1 MAFCQLNFNN
11 KTIIIFIT
19 SIVWAINFR
28 STFKNI
34 DSHMDTGSYSSL
46 KYDHNLIII
55 KNIFNCFFFVGFF
68 IETKL
73 IRSSRKDEKQLVKTQ
88 KGNTIIVELKENDNN
103 DDSLLDSV
111 SKIHQLNNAKLKI
124 LFWSKIIFIIAII
137 YFMEELYF
145 IFSNNHILDRI
156 VCPIRNL
163 GFLISILIFSR
174 LLVRKSCFVYRH
186 QLFPLIIIFILSITM
201 IVFNITEIERFDK
214 IFGLNFVIY
223 FLSFTLMGLESVL
236 IKYLVDIQYINIFLI
251 LGIKGIVG
259 TLTFGIINIKYSK
272 IEFFNFFDNFLDF
285 EYDDMYME
293 FPIYQKIIYI
303 ASLLVLQYLIIYTI
317 SLFTPN
323 HLLSAL
329 MIADILYFPLYI
341 IERFTIQGFNI
352 STPSSFCL
360 NVILGFINVVLML
373 IFNEI
378 LEVKM
383 FGLNSN
389 LEKNINK
396 RQEIDYLESLED
408 DIASGRD
415 SNELLDDN

>member
-1 MAFCQLNFNN
+1 MELFQFNIN
-11 KTIIIFIT
+11 HKTIFIFIT

-73 IRSSRKDEKQLVKTQ
+73 IRSSRKDEKQLVKRQ
-88 KGNTIIVELKENDNN
+88 KGNTIIVELKENDSN
-103 DDSLLDSV
+103 DSLLDSV

-163 GFLISILIFSR
+163 GFLISILIFSP

-201 IVFNITEIERFDK
+201 IVFNITKIERFDK

-341 IERFTIQGFNI
+341 IERFAIQGFNI
-352 STPSSFCL
+352 SNPASFCL

>member
-1 MAFCQLNFNN
+1 MGLFQFNINN
-11 KTIIIFIT
+11 KTIFIFIT

-73 IRSSRKDEKQLVKTQ
+73 IRSSRKDEKQLVKRQ
-88 KGNTIIVELKENDNN
+88 KGNTIIVELKENDSN
-103 DDSLLDSV
+103 DSLLDSV

-201 IVFNITEIERFDK
+201 IVFNITKIERFDK
-214 IFGLNFVIY
+214 IFGLNFAIY
-223 FLSFTLMGLESVL
+223 LLSFTLMGLESVL

-272 IEFFNFFDNFLDF
+272 IEFFNFFDNLLDF

-303 ASLLVLQYLIIYTI
+303 ASLLILQYLIIYTI

-341 IERFTIQGFNI
+341 IERFAIQGFNI
-352 STPSSFCL
+352 SNPASFCL

-408 DIASGRD
+408 DIASGRE

>member
-1 MAFCQLNFNN
+1 
-11 KTIIIFIT
+11 
-19 SIVWAINFR
+19 
-28 STFKNI
+28 
-34 DSHMDTGSYSSL
+34 
-46 KYDHNLIII
+46 
-55 KNIFNCFFFVGFF
+55 
-68 IETKL
+68 
-73 IRSSRKDEKQLVKTQ
+73 
-88 KGNTIIVELKENDNN
+88 
-103 DDSLLDSV
+103 
-111 SKIHQLNNAKLKI
+111 
-124 LFWSKIIFIIAII
+124 
-137 YFMEELYF
+137 
-145 IFSNNHILDRI
+145 
-156 VCPIRNL
+156 
-163 GFLISILIFSR
+163 
-174 LLVRKSCFVYRH
+174 
-186 QLFPLIIIFILSITM
+186 
-201 IVFNITEIERFDK
+201 
-214 IFGLNFVIY
+214 
-223 FLSFTLMGLESVL
+223 MGLESVL

-303 ASLLVLQYLIIYTI
+303 ASLLILQYLIIYTI

-341 IERFTIQGFNI
+341 IERFAIQGFNI
-352 STPSSFCL
+352 SNPASFCL

-408 DIASGRD
+408 GIVSGRE
-415 SNELLDDN
+415 SNELLDEN

>member
-1 MAFCQLNFNN
+1 MGLFQFNINN
-11 KTIIIFIT
+11 KTIFIFIT

-73 IRSSRKDEKQLVKTQ
+73 IRSSRKDEKQLVKRQ
-88 KGNTIIVELKENDNN
+88 KGNTIIVELKENDSN
-103 DDSLLDSV
+103 DSLLDSV

-163 GFLISILIFSR
+163 GFLISILIFSP

-201 IVFNITEIERFDK
+201 IVFNITKIERFDK
-214 IFGLNFVIY
+214 IFGLNFAIY
-223 FLSFTLMGLESVL
+223 LLSFTLMGLESVL

-272 IEFFNFFDNFLDF
+272 IEFFNFFDNLLDF

-303 ASLLVLQYLIIYTI
+303 ASLLILQYLIIYTI

-341 IERFTIQGFNI
+341 IERFAIQGFNI
-352 STPSSFCL
+352 SNPASFCL

-408 DIASGRD
+408 DIASGRE

>member
-1 MAFCQLNFNN
+1 MGLFQFNINN
-11 KTIIIFIT
+11 KTIFIFIT

-34 DSHMDTGSYSSL
+34 DGHMDTGSYSSL

-73 IRSSRKDEKQLVKTQ
+73 IRSSRKDEKQLVKRQ
-88 KGNTIIVELKENDNN
+88 KGNTIIVELKENDSN
-103 DDSLLDSV
+103 DSLLDSV

-163 GFLISILIFSR
+163 GFLISILIFSP

-201 IVFNITEIERFDK
+201 IVFNITKIERFDK
-214 IFGLNFVIY
+214 IFGLNFAIY
-223 FLSFTLMGLESVL
+223 LLSFTLMGLESVL

-272 IEFFNFFDNFLDF
+272 IEFFNFFDNLLDF

-303 ASLLVLQYLIIYTI
+303 ASLLILQYLIIYTI

-341 IERFTIQGFNI
+341 IERFAIQGFNI
-352 STPSSFCL
+352 SNPASFCL

-408 DIASGRD
+408 GIVSGRE